1 MKIFIINGP
10 NLNMLGKREPG
21 IYGSDTLESINEEL
35 SVLCKELGVE
45 PEFYQ
50 SNCEGELIDIIH
62 SAREKADGIVLNAG
76 AYTHYSIAIRD
87 AISASETPCV
97 EVHLSNV
104 HKREEFR
111 HQSVIS
117 AVCEGVICGFGKDSY
132 RLAVMALAKSKGKGT
147 TKCILQKE

>member
-1 MKIFIINGP
+1 MKIFVINGP
-10 NLNMLGKREPG
+10 NLDMLGKREPG
-21 IYGSDTLESINEEL
+21 IYGADTLESINAEL
-35 SVLCKELGVE
+35 SEFCKTIGVE

-50 SNCEGELIDIIH
+50 SNSEGALIDIIH

-87 AISASETPCV
+87 AISAAEKPCV

-111 HQSVIS
+111 HKSVIS
-117 AVCEGVICGFGKDSY
+117 AVCEGVICGFGKDVY
-132 RLAVMALAKSKGKGT
+132 RLGILALNSKLK
-147 TKCILQKE
+147 